1 MKKKD
6 HDEENTPNIENK
18 KDLDVEEKDLDVEG
32 LDSED
37 LEEESTG
44 ILF

>member
-6 HDEENTPNIENK
+6 HDDEENTPNIENK
-18 KDLDVEEKDLDVEG
+18 KDLDDEG

-37 LEEESTG
+37 LVEEESTG
-44 ILF
+44 IF